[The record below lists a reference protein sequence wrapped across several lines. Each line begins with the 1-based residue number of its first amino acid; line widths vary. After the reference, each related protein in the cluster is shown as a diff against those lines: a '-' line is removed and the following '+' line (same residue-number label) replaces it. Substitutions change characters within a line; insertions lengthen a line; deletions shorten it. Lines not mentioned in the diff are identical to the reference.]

1 MIHINRYIRNK
12 LLKALDVSPV
22 VFLNGPR
29 QAGKSTLVQG
39 LNSRVKCDN
48 LNFWE
53 QNKGLSRCQNTTILQ
68 KEKEIDYMPI
78 YKWGKL

>member
-1 MIHINRYIRNK
+1 MK
-12 LLKALDVSPV
+12 L
-22 VFLNGPR
+22 VFC
-29 QAGKSTLVQG
+29 
-39 LNSRVKCDN
+39 LNSRMKCDN

-78 YKWGKL
+78 AKPPLDGYIHHNSREKVFFSITAKQLFPKQTI